1 LIGSFFLSLIF
12 LLGTPERE
20 NRATIAGFVLL
31 SGGYLSQL
39 TPSRSALSCDD
50 SVVMKKAG

>member
-1 LIGSFFLSLIF
+1 LSLIF
-12 LLGTPERE
+12 LLGIPERE

-39 TPSRSALSCDD
+39 TPSRSALGCDD